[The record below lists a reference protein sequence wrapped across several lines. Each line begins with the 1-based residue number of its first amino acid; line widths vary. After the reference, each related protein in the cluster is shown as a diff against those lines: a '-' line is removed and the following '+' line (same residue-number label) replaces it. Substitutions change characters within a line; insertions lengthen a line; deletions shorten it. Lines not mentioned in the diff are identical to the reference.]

1 MPRARKQQ
9 PRLKPS
15 PSPIPAGLPED
26 RVEEEEA
33 RRIGEAVRAGQE
45 LLVQV
50 TKAAV
55 GDKGPRISTSA
66 VMR

>member
-33 RRIGEAVRAGQE
+33 RRIGEAVRALRPHEKAHAGAATAAG
-45 LLVQV
+45 VKGRKV
-50 TKAAV
+50 TK
-55 GDKGPRISTSA
+55 
-66 VMR
+66 